1 MLIDLG
7 SPIQQCSMDD
17 VLYLLSLLNN
27 CNTDEKNHEIE
38 ENLYSLNEDLFMS
51 KKISN
56 KLLQQIQD
64 PLVLAS
70 NGLPK
75 WCEDL
80 NYSSP
85 FLFPFET
92 RQLYFN
98 CTSFGTSR

>member
-1 MLIDLG
+1 ME
-7 SPIQQCSMDD
+7 D
-17 VLYLLSLLNN
+17 VLNLLSLLNN
-27 CNTDEKNHEIE
+27 CNTEQKIHETE
-38 ENLYSLNEDLFMS
+38 ENCYSLNEDLFMS

-80 NYSSP
+80 NFASP

>member
-1 MLIDLG
+1 
-7 SPIQQCSMDD
+7 MDD
-17 VLYLLSLLNN
+17 VLCLLSLLNN
-27 CNTDEKNHEIE
+27 CNTEEKNHESE
-38 ENLYSLNEDLFMS
+38 EHLYSLNEDLFMS

-80 NYSSP
+80 NFSSP